1 MAQVQRNKGLLVIRR
16 LDVSGTWPWKL
27 ANCLLRCLELKSSRY
42 KMVLTKVPQS
52 SGPVRWMLWPSSSGL
67 FRSCRRNFWCWTQK
81 STSKIFA
88 LGSLPCSIPDESIT
102 GQVDVFAFRYI
113 YIYIYDI
120 HISII
125 VSTFII
131 LSCKKHQNHQPTSTY
146 PPDHAF
152 ANIDCEWCLRNP

>member
-1 MAQVQRNKGLLVIRR
+1 MCLALGLGNLQTAFS
-16 LDVSGTWPWKL
+16 DVWSWSPPVTKWFW
-27 ANCLLRCLELKSSRY
+27 LKS
-42 KMVLTKVPQS
+42 LKVQGLCVGCFDLAAQACSAVAAGTSGAGPRSPHRRFLLWVPCHAQS
-52 SGPVRWMLWPSSSGL
+52 QTSQSQVRWM
-67 FRSCRRNFWCWTQK
+67 C
-81 STSKIFA
+81 
-88 LGSLPCSIPDESIT
+88 SLSD
-102 GQVDVFAFRYI
+102 I